1 MRKTAGIHCVS
12 SDKKLLNSYK
22 KDGFKFIAYSMDTLI
37 FKEFNV

>member
-22 KDGFKFIAYSMDTLI
+22 KMDLNSSLI
-37 FKEFNV
+37 QWIR